1 MPCLQQQKQQRLLV
15 ILVPFL
21 SLIIGLSLYYYLPLP
36 LSLVRLPSAL
46 SVLRDDSSTARNHY
60 PGVSSAIAANLVNIH
75 HPGATGDRY
84 DPAAV
89 VTVLNVLDF
98 GAVGDSIADDTAA
111 LRRTL
116 RFASSRLG
124 GEGGEASAT
133 ATILFPE
140 NYTFCSGPLN
150 LTSHITLQVDGTLR
164 ALNWTETD
172 WPQILPLATYGN
184 SRDDGYYLQYQAFL
198 YASHAHDIRIVGKGV
213 VDGHGQPWWD
223 AFNNKNHDHG
233 SLLKAGRP
241 NLVQF
246 VDCHRVE
253 VSGVT
258 LKDSPF
264 WCLHPVL
271 CTDVH
276 IHHIKIR
283 SHMYAPNSDG
293 IDPDSSRNV
302 LIEDN
307 DVSCGDD
314 HIAIK
319 AGVCGKNS
327 GSPFEDCDK
336 IKAFTDGTYE
346 TVNITIRRNIFRIG
360 MGISLGSEC
369 SGGIRNVL
377 IEDNLVGVCQ
387 PGHCEDGCCGWS
399 PALHLK
405 TTDTRGGHMKNIVF
419 RNNTI
424 YNTTSVIS
432 LETDYQKGHKKIEGR
447 PTLIQNLS
455 FQSNRG
461 RGTAKGINFS
471 CNKDLPCRNVTFL
484 NNNFDPAASVRCE
497 NVQVIDQNGNNICSS
512 ATTVDDGLINQI
524 N

>member
-1 MPCLQQQKQQRLLV
+1 MNKKTSCLQQRLLV
-15 ILVPFL
+15 ILVPSL
-21 SLIIGLSLYYYLPLP
+21 SLLIGLSLYLLLPLP
-36 LSLVRLPSAL
+36 LPLPLPWPL
-46 SVLRDDSSTARNHY
+46 SISILSEDYSTAWNHL
-60 PGVSSAIAANLVNIH
+60 GVSDVAKNYHIH
-75 HPGATGDRY
+75 PNGDDRA
-84 DPAAV
+84 DTV
-89 VTVLNVLDF
+89 VVLNVLDF
-98 GAVGDSIADDTAA
+98 GAVGDANVDDTAA

-116 RFASSRLG
+116 RFASLITG
-124 GEGGEASAT
+124 G

-150 LTSHITLQVDGTLR
+150 LTSHVTLQVDGTLQ
-164 ALNWTETD
+164 ALNWTATD
-172 WPQILPLATYGN
+172 WPQIPPLATYGT
-184 SRDDGYYLQYQAFL
+184 SEDGYHFLQYQAFL
-198 YASHAHDIRIVGKGV
+198 YASHAHDIRIVGKGI
-213 VDGHGQPWWD
+213 VDGQGQSWWD
-223 AFNNKNHDHG
+223 AFKTPDH

-241 NLVQF
+241 NLVQL
-246 VDCHRVE
+246 VDCHQVE
-253 VSGVT
+253 ISGVT